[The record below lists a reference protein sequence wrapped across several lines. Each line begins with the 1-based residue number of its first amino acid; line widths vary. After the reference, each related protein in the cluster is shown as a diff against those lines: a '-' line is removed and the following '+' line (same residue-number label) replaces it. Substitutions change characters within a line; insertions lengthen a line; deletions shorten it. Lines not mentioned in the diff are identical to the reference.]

1 MEITA
6 KIRKDFVLLKCYA
19 RPNNPRQAARRA
31 DEGDINLTKQLM
43 VQKIAPYFSKLKMDN
58 GQLKII

>member
-1 MEITA
+1 MMLFLIE
-6 KIRKDFVLLKCYA
+6 KG
-19 RPNNPRQAARRA
+19 
-31 DEGDINLTKQLM
+31 ELM

>member
-6 KIRKDFVLLKCYA
+6 KIRKDLLLLKCYA

-31 DEGDINLTKQLM
+31 DEGDRDIE
-43 VQKIAPYFSKLKMDN
+43 
-58 GQLKII
+58 